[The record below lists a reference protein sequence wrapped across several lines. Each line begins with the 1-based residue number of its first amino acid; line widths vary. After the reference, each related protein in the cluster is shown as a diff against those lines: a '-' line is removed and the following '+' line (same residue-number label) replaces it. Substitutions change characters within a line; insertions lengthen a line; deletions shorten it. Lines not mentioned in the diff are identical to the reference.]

1 MASAAPSNSTAVAD
15 CASAVAEAAVQ
26 LLPAVA
32 EMESPA
38 LHKPPTLS
46 SPSPLQA
53 FWHLMQKSPA
63 PRPSPPLSSVLSA
76 SLPARLPPRRYASM
90 RLLPSCLVHLP
101 VSSSLLGALC
111 IAAGSL
117 ASAQVCK
124 HASTPFL
131 PCPSPRLLL
140 SPRCSLHRCRL
151 ACLRAGMQ
159 ACVYSLLALSIS
171 PSPPLSSVLSASLP
185 ARLPPCSEAVGMVC
199 RVSCASPVSSSLPGA
214 LCTAA
219 VSLASAHMLGG
230 RFCNLMPSDVQ
241 KRGAFASFSLPA
253 ESGGL
258 PPLREKTRQ
267 DNQFP
272 TFPTTHLPS
281 SDSNPLHGTLSMDPL
296 HAAKGRN
303 QGQQVRDREL
313 KGSDQRPLSSLRLPP
328 LWDKAGRLVSV
339 FLLVAR
345 GEREGKVWGGFVRV
359 GRILRTA
366 HAETTFSSEAPQNQT
381 PQNEA
386 PQNQTP
392 QNEAPQNQ
400 TPQNEAPQNLTPQ
413 MRRLK
418 TGFVR
423 GGRILRT
430 AHAETTFSNSC
441 LNLFIL
447 TPPSQPSI
455 ADHIPTNWDVH
466 GARWLKRSKHTRT
479 QPALSVPLVSSP
491 SPLTRLPVYQTT
503 SPPTGMCTGLD
514 GSSAPSRLALNLP
527 SLCLSSLCL
536 FLSVPLSSFPSQHC
550 RSHPH

>member
-253 ESGGL
+253 
-258 PPLREKTRQ
+258 
-267 DNQFP
+267 
-272 TFPTTHLPS
+272 
-281 SDSNPLHGTLSMDPL
+281 
-296 HAAKGRN
+296 KGRN

-413 MRRLK
+413 NE
-418 TGFVR
+418 
-423 GGRILRT
+423 
-430 AHAETTFSNSC
+430 A
-441 LNLFIL
+441 
-447 TPPSQPSI
+447 SQ
-455 ADHIPTNWDVH
+455 NW
-466 GARWLKRSKHTRT
+466 
-479 QPALSVPLVSSP
+479 
-491 SPLTRLPVYQTT
+491 TT